1 MNEIAPERDSRPGPT
16 GSALDPSRE
25 RIVEMGMAAVEWVAG
40 YLESIRDLP
49 VTPQISSAQLRS
61 LLAEPLPAEGR
72 EFGRLLEVFATVIAP
87 GTRHHGH
94 PRFFGYVSA
103 PGTAVASVADLLASA
118 LNANLPAWRS
128 APAPVELERLT
139 IDWIKEA
146 LGCAPGADGLLM
158 SGGSMA
164 NFTALAA
171 ARYRSCGEAVATH
184 GAAAHARP
192 LRIYAST
199 GAHHSTHKAAALLG
213 IGRGNVRQV
222 AVDDQRCAAAS

>member
-94 PRFFGYVSA
+94 RRFFGYVSA
-103 PGTAVASVADLLASA
+103 PGTAVAAQLHVH
-118 LNANLPAWRS
+118 PQT
-128 APAPVELERLT
+128 V
-139 IDWIKEA
+139 
-146 LGCAPGADGLLM
+146 
-158 SGGSMA
+158 
-164 NFTALAA
+164 
-171 ARYRSCGEAVATH
+171 RYR
-184 GAAAHARP
+184 
-192 LRIYAST
+192 LRQLDRLF
-199 GAHHSTHKAAALLG
+199 GPAL
-213 IGRGNVRQV
+213 RDPRT
-222 AVDDQRCAAAS
+222 RS

>member
-94 PRFFGYVSA
+94 RRFFGY
-103 PGTAVASVADLLASA
+103 ASA
-118 LNANLPAWRS
+118 LNASLPAWRS

-164 NFTALAA
+164 NFT
-171 ARYRSCGEAVATH
+171 
-184 GAAAHARP
+184 
-192 LRIYAST
+192 
-199 GAHHSTHKAAALLG
+199 
-213 IGRGNVRQV
+213 
-222 AVDDQRCAAAS
+222 

>member
-1 MNEIAPERDSRPGPT
+1 MNEITPEHDDRPGPA

-25 RIVEMGMAAVEWVAG
+25 RIVGMGAAAVEWVAG

-49 VTPQISSAQLRS
+49 VMPETSSAQLRS

-87 GTRHHGH
+87 GTRHTAH

-139 IDWIKEA
+139 ID
-146 LGCAPGADGLLM
+146 
-158 SGGSMA
+158 
-164 NFTALAA
+164 
-171 ARYRSCGEAVATH
+171 
-184 GAAAHARP
+184 
-192 LRIYAST
+192 
-199 GAHHSTHKAAALLG
+199 
-213 IGRGNVRQV
+213 
-222 AVDDQRCAAAS
+222 